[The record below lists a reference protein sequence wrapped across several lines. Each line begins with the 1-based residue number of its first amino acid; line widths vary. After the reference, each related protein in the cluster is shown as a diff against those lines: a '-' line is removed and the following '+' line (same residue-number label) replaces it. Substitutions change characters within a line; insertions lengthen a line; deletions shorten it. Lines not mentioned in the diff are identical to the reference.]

1 MIQRIQTVYLVL
13 SILLNCS
20 MFATALFK
28 RTVEGPQDWIL
39 ISITVVAVFSVV
51 VSLWAIFQY
60 PNRIQQIKIIR
71 IAQLFQVM
79 LLGGSFGI
87 LFSLGGIGTYL
98 WDEAIGIVLIIA
110 AFMAQYLAYGVFA
123 KIKNLLNQWTGCVNL
138 NCNAVK
144 INAKQ

>member
-13 SILLNCS
+13 SIVLNGA

-28 RTVEGPQDWIL
+28 RTVEGPQYWIW
-39 ISITVVAVFSVV
+39 IWITVVALLSVV

-60 PNRIQQIKIIR
+60 SNRIQQIKIIR

-98 WDEAIGIVLIIA
+98 WDEAIGIVLVIA
-110 AFMAQYLAYGVFA
+110 AFIAQFLAVRG
-123 KIKNLLNQWTGCVNL
+123 IREDEEL
-138 NCNAVK
+138 VK
-144 INAKQ
+144 SIDRLR

>member
-13 SILLNCS
+13 SIVLNGA
-20 MFATALFK
+20 MFVTALFK
-28 RTVEGPQDWIL
+28 RTVEGPQHWIW
-39 ISITVVAVFSVV
+39 IWITVVALLSVV

-60 PNRIQQIKIIR
+60 SNRIQQIKIIR

-98 WDEAIGIVLIIA
+98 WDEAIGIVLVIA
-110 AFMAQYLAYGVFA
+110 AFIAQILAVRGIR
-123 KIKNLLNQWTGCVNL
+123 KDEEL
-138 NCNAVK
+138 VK
-144 INAKQ
+144 SIERLR

>member
-13 SILLNCS
+13 SIVLNGA

-28 RTVEGPQDWIL
+28 RTVEGPQHWIW
-39 ISITVVAVFSVV
+39 IWITVVALVSVV

-60 PNRIQQIKIIR
+60 SNRIQQIKIIR

-98 WDEAIGIVLIIA
+98 WDEAIGIVLVIA
-110 AFMAQYLAYGVFA
+110 AFIAQFLAIRGIR
-123 KIKNLLNQWTGCVNL
+123 KDEEL
-138 NCNAVK
+138 VK
-144 INAKQ
+144 SIDRLR

>member
-13 SILLNCS
+13 SIVLNGA

-28 RTVEGPQDWIL
+28 RTVEGPQHWIW
-39 ISITVVAVFSVV
+39 IWITVVALVSVV

-60 PNRIQQIKIIR
+60 SNRIQQIKIIR

-98 WDEAIGIVLIIA
+98 WDEAIGIVLVIA
-110 AFMAQYLAYGVFA
+110 AFIAQFLAVRGIR
-123 KIKNLLNQWTGCVNL
+123 KDEEL
-138 NCNAVK
+138 VK
-144 INAKQ
+144 SIDRLR

>member
-13 SILLNCS
+13 SIVLNGT

-28 RTVEGPQDWIL
+28 RTVEGPQHWIW
-39 ISITVVAVFSVV
+39 IWITVVALVSVV

-60 PNRIQQIKIIR
+60 SNRIQQIKIIR

-98 WDEAIGIVLIIA
+98 WDEAIGIVLVIA
-110 AFMAQYLAYGVFA
+110 AFIAQFLAVRGIR
-123 KIKNLLNQWTGCVNL
+123 KDEEL
-138 NCNAVK
+138 VK
-144 INAKQ
+144 SIERLR

>member
-13 SILLNCS
+13 SIVLNGA

-28 RTVEGPQDWIL
+28 RTVEGPQYWIW
-39 ISITVVAVFSVV
+39 IWITVVALLSVV
-51 VSLWAIFQY
+51 ISLWAIFQY
-60 PNRIQQIKIIR
+60 SNRIQQIKIIR

-98 WDEAIGIVLIIA
+98 WDEAIGIVLVIA
-110 AFMAQYLAYGVFA
+110 AFIAQFLAVRGIR
-123 KIKNLLNQWTGCVNL
+123 KDEEL
-138 NCNAVK
+138 VK
-144 INAKQ
+144 SIDRLR

>member
-13 SILLNCS
+13 SIVLNGA

-28 RTVEGPQDWIL
+28 RTVEGHQHWIW
-39 ISITVVAVFSVV
+39 IWITVVALLSVV

-60 PNRIQQIKIIR
+60 SNRIQQIKIIR

-98 WDEAIGIVLIIA
+98 WDEAIGIVLVIA
-110 AFMAQYLAYGVFA
+110 AFIAQFLAVRG
-123 KIKNLLNQWTGCVNL
+123 IREDEEL
-138 NCNAVK
+138 VK
-144 INAKQ
+144 SIDRLR

>member
-39 ISITVVAVFSVV
+39 ISITVVAVLSVV

-110 AFMAQYLAYGVFA
+110 AFMAQYLAVRGIR
-123 KIKNLLNQWTGCVNL
+123 KDQELIKSMDRLR
-138 NCNAVK
+138 
-144 INAKQ
+144 

>member
-1 MIQRIQTVYLVL
+1 
-13 SILLNCS
+13 

-39 ISITVVAVFSVV
+39 ISITVVAVLSVV

-110 AFMAQYLAYGVFA
+110 AFMAQYLAVRGIR
-123 KIKNLLNQWTGCVNL
+123 KDQELIKSMDRLR
-138 NCNAVK
+138 
-144 INAKQ
+144 

>member
-13 SILLNCS
+13 SIVLNGA

-28 RTVEGPQDWIL
+28 RTVEGPQHWIW
-39 ISITVVAVFSVV
+39 IWITVVALVSVV

-60 PNRIQQIKIIR
+60 SNRIQQIKIIR

-98 WDEAIGIVLIIA
+98 WDEAIGIVLVIA
-110 AFMAQYLAYGVFA
+110 AFIAQFLAVRGIR
-123 KIKNLLNQWTGCVNL
+123 KDEEL
-138 NCNAVK
+138 VK
-144 INAKQ
+144 SIERLR

>member
-13 SILLNCS
+13 SIVLNGA

-28 RTVEGPQDWIL
+28 RTVEGPQYWIW
-39 ISITVVAVFSVV
+39 IWITVVALLSVV
-51 VSLWAIFQY
+51 VSSWAIFQY
-60 PNRIQQIKIIR
+60 SNRIQQIKIIR

-98 WDEAIGIVLIIA
+98 WDEAIGIVLVIA
-110 AFMAQYLAYGVFA
+110 AFIAQFLAVRGIR
-123 KIKNLLNQWTGCVNL
+123 KDEEL
-138 NCNAVK
+138 VK
-144 INAKQ
+144 SIDRLR